1 MTLLDFAR
9 GPALQGAAFIFVVGM
24 VWRAL
29 GLLLLRRNTP
39 LSRNR
44 DNHLAR
50 HGFRTV
56 LSRFIPAP
64 VFERRVSFQY
74 VAGWIWHLGFFVVL
88 LFFKIHVMFF
98 QGLLG
103 FGWPTLP
110 NGVVVAVAGI
120 TLGVLLWLLGRRIVN
135 PVLRYIS
142 TFNDYS
148 SLVVTMLPFITGFL
162 AFAHYGFAYETML
175 ALHILSIS
183 LLLVWF
189 PFSKLIHVITLLPS
203 RYILG
208 VKFWRRGVQA

>member
-29 GLLLLRRNTP
+29 GLLLLHRNTP

-74 VAGWIWHLGFFVVL
+74 VAGWIWHLGFFV
-88 LFFKIHVMFF
+88 
-98 QGLLG
+98 
-103 FGWPTLP
+103 
-110 NGVVVAVAGI
+110 
-120 TLGVLLWLLGRRIVN
+120 VLLWLLGRRIVN